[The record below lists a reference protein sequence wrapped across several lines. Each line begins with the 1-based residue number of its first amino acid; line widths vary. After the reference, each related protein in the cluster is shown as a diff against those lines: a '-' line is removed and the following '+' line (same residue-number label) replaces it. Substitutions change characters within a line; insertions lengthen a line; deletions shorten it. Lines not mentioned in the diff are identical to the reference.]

1 MKRESQNQQS
11 NIREAEGRC
20 IDLLME
26 GLMMLD
32 KILYDGAAGL
42 TFHDLWHIYR
52 YADAEKLEQQL
63 GLGLPVGE
71 AIANSLVG
79 SIGCDDVLAR
89 RIGGM
94 TDDEAE
100 ELAERIRV
108 LDEVRQVLREE
119 IVAS

>member
-1 MKRESQNQQS
+1 MTREAKNQQS
-11 NIREAEGRC
+11 KIIEAEERC
-20 IDLLME
+20 IDQLME
-26 GLMMLD
+26 GVMTLD
-32 KILYDGAAGL
+32 TILYRGVSGL
-42 TFHDLWHIYR
+42 TFADLWRIYR
-52 YADAEKLEQQL
+52 YADADKLEQLL
-63 GLGLPVGE
+63 GLGLPVGK
-71 AIANSLVG
+71 SLAG
-79 SIGCDDVLAR
+79 SIGSDEVLAR